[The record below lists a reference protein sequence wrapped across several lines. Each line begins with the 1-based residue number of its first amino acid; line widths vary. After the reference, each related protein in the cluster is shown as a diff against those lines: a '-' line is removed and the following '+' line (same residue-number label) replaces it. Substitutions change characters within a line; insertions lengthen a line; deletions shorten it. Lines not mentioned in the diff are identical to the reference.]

1 MSRTNDNKQPM
12 TKSLFLEKL
21 SIHGADFARWD
32 GYDASEA
39 QEFLD
44 KNDSVKDAYEQAQSL
59 DIVLASYKVPADID
73 VDALIK
79 KTSEQIEKDKVVGF
93 ADAKDRAEK
102 RKRGMVYYWGGG
114 MAVAASLMLM
124 ILTQPP
130 QTQVV
135 TPAEQP
141 QPVELAMATTEAN
154 DSAATDDVAVQL
166 AQEEQRLFATWE
178 QALTEDLKQR
188 EIISLWETADA
199 RSTAMPEPEANRS
212 AVTNAVAGGDAAST
226 EPDAVQVDRFI
237 ENNYDVIEDEVLE
250 REMDLWE
257 LYLKSE
263 G

>member
-12 TKSLFLEKL
+12 TKALFLEKL
-21 SIHGADFARWD
+21 SIHGADFTRWD
-32 GYDASEA
+32 GYEAAEA

-59 DIVLASYKVPADID
+59 DSVLANYTVPADLD

-79 KTSEQIEKDKVVGF
+79 KTSAQIEKDKVVGF

-124 ILTQPP
+124 ILTQSP

-135 TPAEQP
+135 ETAQQP
-141 QPVELAMATTEAN
+141 QSVELAMASEETSSV
-154 DSAATDDVAVQL
+154 DLV
-166 AQEEQRLFATWE
+166 QEEQRLFATWE
-178 QALTEDLKQR
+178 QALAEDLKER
-188 EIISLWETADA
+188 EIISLWDVADA
-199 RSTAMPEPEANRS
+199 RSTAMPEPDASRS
-212 AVTNAVAGGDAAST
+212 SVTNAVMGGEAAADPDAA
-226 EPDAVQVDRFI
+226 QIDRFI
-237 ENNYDVIEDEVLE
+237 ENNYEVIEDEVLE